1 MRQRLQLTVLFV
13 AMLVLSACSTP
24 STPSSEADQLR
35 NIVVGMPFIP
45 NIQFAHFYV
54 AASEGYFAEEGL
66 DVTFDY
72 NFENDVVQRIATNNQ
87 ITFALA
93 SADSILLARSKG
105 LPVKAVM
112 ATTQAFPIAFI
123 SKESRGITSTD
134 DLRGKTIGIPGRFGA
149 SYIGLQAL
157 LKAGQL
163 SENDVTIQ
171 EVGFAQVAA
180 LTEDKVDVVSGYI
193 NNEPIQLTKAGINV
207 NILAVSELYPIASDH
222 LIVSEKTLAE
232 DRELVVKFSRA
243 LRKGMNHVSENPAPS
258 FQAALQAIPEANKG
272 DPVIGLAILNATITL
287 WQAADI
293 GVIQTANWQKTYELL
308 LDMGLISSDV
318 SLEAAYDTSFR

>member
-1 MRQRLQLTVLFV
+1 MRQRLRVTMLLVFVL
-13 AMLVLSACSTP
+13 LLSACGAPASNTG
-24 STPSSEADQLR
+24 ELR
-35 NIVVGMPFIP
+35 QIVVGMPYIP

-54 AASEGYFAEEGL
+54 AELEGYFAEEGL

-112 ATTQAFPIAFI
+112 ATTQAFPIGFI
-123 SKESRGITSTD
+123 SKTATGIATAQ

-149 SYIGLQAL
+149 SYIGLQAVL
-157 LKAGQL
+157 RA
-163 SENDVTIQ
+163 SDMTEADVTIQ

-180 LTEDKVDVVSGYI
+180 LSEDKVDVVSGYI
-193 NNEPIQLTKAGINV
+193 NNEPIQLAKAGIDVNV
-207 NILAVSELYPIASDH
+207 LAVSELYPLASDH
-222 LIVSEKTLAE
+222 LIVSEKTLTE
-232 DRELVVKFSRA
+232 DRELVVKFTRA
-243 LRKGMNHVSENPAPS
+243 LLKGMNRVSEQPDAS
-258 FQAALQAIPEANKG
+258 YQTALQAIPEANRV
-272 DPVIGLAILNATITL
+272 DPAIGKAVLEATIAL

-293 GVIQTANWQKTYELL
+293 GVIQVTNWQNTHDLL
-308 LDMGLISSDV
+308 VSMGLITADV
-318 SLEAAYDTSFR
+318 QVEAAYDTSIR